1 MLDPKNNPAM
11 KFEEQYKEPYD
22 KDYALKLRIKET
34 GSLKLDPYLL
44 HPFVRVSVVDMNT
57 CKYLAK

>member
-1 MLDPKNNPAM
+1 M